1 MTPSKIDNLEIKK
14 LTEDILLVH
23 QKKPPF
29 YFSCS
34 DGIIILPKKRRNNS
48 SIVLDLNVEPH
59 LIEKLDDIYGPF
71 TNYICSHGHMDH
83 IAHVHHWE
91 KLGARIHAPFPE
103 HANLLDLRN
112 FYEGFGFS
120 EELDFSVIDKFAK
133 KNGYKECQDVMSFKP
148 GHIFKFEDLIIETIP
163 LIGHSKAHVGFL
175 IPEERLFHISCL
187 GFDKA
192 RPKKDGFGPWYGFKE
207 CSIEQYLIDI
217 TQTEL
222 IFLERANFLT
232 SSHSYIVKSPD
243 RAPFIYMRE
252 KIAKNQDLVD
262 NAIKSNNLTNK
273 SIDTINYLLNLD
285 IFFPKKKME
294 GYLLEI
300 YNFWESGI
308 IRKHVKRSEYLN
320 E

>member
-1 MTPSKIDNLEIKK
+1 MTTSKIDNLEIRK
-14 LTEDILLVH
+14 LTEDTLLVH

-34 DGIIILPKKRRNNS
+34 DGIIILPKKRRNIS

-83 IAHVHHWE
+83 IAHVHQWE
-91 KLGARIHAPFPE
+91 SLGAKIHAPIPE

-112 FYEGFGFS
+112 FYEGFGFF
-120 EELDFSVIDKFAK
+120 EEIDFSVINKFAK
-133 KNGYKECQDVMSFKP
+133 KNGYKECQEVIPFNP
-148 GHIFKFEDLIIETIP
+148 GHTFKFDDLIIETIP
-163 LIGHSKAHVGFL
+163 LLSHSKAHVGFL

-187 GFDKA
+187 GFDKN
-192 RPKKDGFGPWYGFKE
+192 RPEKDGFGPWYGFKE

-217 TQTEL
+217 EQAEL
-222 IFLERANFLT
+222 IFLERATFLT

-243 RAPFIYMRE
+243 KAPFIYMRE
-252 KIAKNQDLVD
+252 KIAKNQELVD
-262 NAIKSNNLTNK
+262 NAIKSHNLTSK
-273 SIDTINYLLNLD
+273 SIDTVNYLLSLD
-285 IFFPKKKME
+285 IFYPKRKME

-308 IRKHVKRSEYLN
+308 IRKHVERSEYLN
-320 E
+320 

>member
-1 MTPSKIDNLEIKK
+1 M
-14 LTEDILLVH
+14 
-23 QKKPPF
+23 
-29 YFSCS
+29 
-34 DGIIILPKKRRNNS
+34 PKCIFFHK
-48 SIVLDLNVEPH
+48 
-59 LIEKLDDIYGPF
+59 
-71 TNYICSHGHMDH
+71 
-83 IAHVHHWE
+83 
-91 KLGARIHAPFPE
+91 
-103 HANLLDLRN
+103 
-112 FYEGFGFS
+112 GFGFIDAM
-120 EELDFSVIDKFAK
+120 EFSVVKEFAE
-133 KNGYKECQDVMSFKP
+133 KNGYRKCQNVSSFKP
-148 GHIFKFEDLIIETIP
+148 GHIFKFKDLIIETIP

-192 RPKKDGFGPWYGFKE
+192 IPKKDGFGPWYGFKE

-217 TQTEL
+217 TQAEL
-222 IFLERANFLT
+222 IYLERANFLT

-243 RAPFIYMRE
+243 RTPFIYMRE
-252 KIAKNQDLVD
+252 KIAKNQELVD
-262 NAIKSNNLTNK
+262 NAIKTNNLTNK

-320 E
+320 

>member
-1 MTPSKIDNLEIKK
+1 MTTSKIDNLEIRQ

-34 DGIIILPKKRRNNS
+34 DGIIILPKKRRNDS

-59 LIEKLDDIYGPF
+59 LIDKLDEIYGPV

-83 IAHVHHWE
+83 IAHVHQWE
-91 KLGARIHAPFPE
+91 TIGAKIHASFPE

-112 FYEGFGFS
+112 FYKGFGFF
-120 EELDFSVIDKFAK
+120 EEIDFSVIDKFAK
-133 KNGYKECQDVMSFKP
+133 KNGYKECQNVIPFKP
-148 GHIFKFEDLIIETIP
+148 GHTFKFENLIIETIP
-163 LIGHSKAHVGFL
+163 LLGHSKAHVGFL
-175 IPEERLFHISCL
+175 IPVERLFHISCL

-192 RPKKDGFGPWYGFKE
+192 RPEIDGFGPWYGFKE
-207 CSIEQYLIDI
+207 CSIKQYLIDI
-217 TQTEL
+217 AQAEL

-243 RAPFIYMRE
+243 KAPFIYMRE
-252 KIAKNQDLVD
+252 KIANNQELVD
-262 NAIKSNNLTNK
+262 NAIESHNLTNK
-273 SIDTINYLLNLD
+273 SMDTIIHLLNLD
-285 IFFPKKKME
+285 LFFPKRKME

-300 YNFWESGI
+300 YNFWESRI
-308 IRKHVKRSEYLN
+308 IRKHVELSEFLN
-320 E
+320 Y